1 MSQFVAQADRAFVDE
16 DYAAADKLY
25 AKASLQRDLAPT
37 LRLTARTSRLD
48 LTRTCKLH
56 DECG

>member
-25 AKASLQRDLAPT
+25 AKASLQFGPHATPHSAYLA
-37 LRLTARTSRLD
+37 SRSD
-48 LTRTCKLH
+48 T
-56 DECG
+56 DMQAA